1 MKPSSKAERRRR
13 RNASTQGQDTG
24 NSRPKTEYFVANALD
39 LTPHGG
45 KKFVARIKPNLTA
58 PNLKYSVNEQQI
70 TAGYLT
76 STTSV
81 SVLSLAQGNTDITRI
96 GDRIR
101 IRRIHFAGDVR
112 GAALATGPAACR
124 VLLVCQGEPG
134 VGAVNPYVAS
144 QILQGSNSYLQYAPY
159 TADYGMGYQVLADIL
174 LSANPVSAT
183 SEMELFSFDR
193 DVDITVGFTAGS
205 TQAAFNDLRLL
216 VVTNVTSNFPILT
229 ASTTMWF
236 ADNDS

>member
-1 MKPSSKAERRRR
+1 MKSSQRRAERRRR
-13 RNASTQGQDTG
+13 QKATEGQDTG
-24 NSRPKTEYFVANALD
+24 NARPKSEYYVANSLD
-39 LTPHGG
+39 LTPHGDR
-45 KKFVARIKPNLTA
+45 KFVARIKPNKTA
-58 PNLKYSVNEQQI
+58 PNLKYSVNEQQV

-101 IRRIHFAGDVR
+101 IRRIHFAGDIR
-112 GAALATGPAACR
+112 GASLATNPAACR

-134 VGAVNPYVAS
+134 VGAVNPYVAA

-174 LSANPVSAT
+174 VSANPVSAT

-193 DVDITVGFTAGS
+193 EVDITVGFTAGS

-216 VVTNVTSNFPILT
+216 VVTNVTSNFPIAT
-229 ASTTMWF
+229 VSTTMWF
-236 ADNDS
+236 EDNDS